1 MIFLLFSIGEIIW
14 HEYVCAVISWQT
26 IQYSLYKR
34 QETTSLKPT
43 EKQKYTVPAIEVIR
57 MESEGIMASSL
68 GDMPQRPW
76 GSSTGRTRSI
86 GYGRAASGSDLED
99 LINDILTIEK

>member
-1 MIFLLFSIGEIIW
+1 
-14 HEYVCAVISWQT
+14 
-26 IQYSLYKR
+26 
-34 QETTSLKPT
+34 
-43 EKQKYTVPAIEVIR
+43 

>member
-14 HEYVCAVISWQT
+14 HEYVCAVIFVANNSVFI
-26 IQYSLYKR
+26 IQKTGDNES
-34 QETTSLKPT
+34 ETNRKA
-43 EKQKYTVPAIEVIR
+43 KVHAPAIEVIR